1 MTNLAQRSITA
12 VLFAASVVSMILVGP
27 WTFLVLC
34 LLILGAGLLEFF
46 KLIRSENVE
55 PQTGTGL
62 FLAGSLFVL
71 TVLVTTGV
79 LVAES
84 LLLLLP
90 LVFMVFIVELYRNK
104 THPFLDIAVTLLGSV
119 YLAVPLSMMAV
130 MAFHPVSATDTAYH
144 GALVMG
150 CILHVWASD
159 TGAYFIGTR
168 FGRTKL
174 FERISPKKSWE
185 GFFGGLAL
193 SFAAS
198 WINYECFGELELSQ
212 WMVISVIVTVFGTL
226 GDLTESMLKRSIHIK
241 DSGTIFPGHGGILD
255 RFDAVLG
262 SMPFVCT
269 YLWLIGRFG

>member
-34 LLILGAGLLEFF
+34 LLILGTGLLEFF
-46 KLIRSENVE
+46 KLIKSENVE
-55 PQTGTGL
+55 PQILIGLILGT
-62 FLAGSLFVL
+62 SLFAL
-71 TVLVTTGV
+71 TVAVSIGMLSAEALLV
-79 LVAES
+79 
-84 LLLLLP
+84 LLP
-90 LVFMVFIVELYRNK
+90 LVFLVFIIELYRNK
-104 THPFLDIAVTLLGSV
+104 AHPFLDIGVTLLGSI
-119 YLAVPLSMMAV
+119 YLAIPLSMMAV
-130 MAFHPVSATDTAYH
+130 MAFHPVSPTDMGYH

-159 TGAYFIGTR
+159 TGAYFVGTW
-168 FGRTKL
+168 FGRNKL

-198 WINYECFGELELSQ
+198 WINHGLFGELELSQ

-269 YLWLIGRFG
+269 YLWIIGRFG

>member
-12 VLFAASVVSMILVGP
+12 VLFASAVISLVLVGP
-27 WTFLVLC
+27 WTFLVFCAIVLV
-34 LLILGAGLLEFF
+34 AGHLEFF

-55 PQTGTGL
+55 PQTIPGL
-62 FLAGSLFVL
+62 ILSVCLFAMV
-71 TVLVTTGV
+71 VLVTMGTMP
-79 LVAES
+79 AET
-84 LLLLLP
+84 LIIILP
-90 LVFMVFIVELYRNK
+90 LVFAVFIIELYRNK
-104 THPFLDIAVTLLGSV
+104 PHPFLDIAVTLLGSV
-119 YLAVPLSMMAV
+119 YLAIPLSMMAV
-130 MAFHPVSATDTAYH
+130 MALHPVSGTTETYH

-193 SFAAS
+193 SFLAS
-198 WINYECFGELELSQ
+198 WINHSVFGELELHQ

-255 RFDAVLG
+255 RFDAVLIA
-262 SMPFVCT
+262 MPFVCA
-269 YLWLIGRFG
+269 YLWMIGRFG

>member
-1 MTNLAQRSITA
+1 
-12 VLFAASVVSMILVGP
+12 VLFAAAVISMILVGP
-27 WTFLVLC
+27 WTFLFFCAVI
-34 LLILGAGLLEFF
+34 LLAGLLEFF

-55 PQTGTGL
+55 PQTISGL
-62 FLAGSLFVL
+62 VLSVCLFVM
-71 TVLVTTGV
+71 VV
-79 LVAES
+79 LVAMGTLPAES
-84 LLLLLP
+84 LTMVLP
-90 LVFMVFIVELYRNK
+90 MVFAVFIMELYRK
-104 THPFLDIAVTLLGSV
+104 KSHPFLDIAVTLLGCV
-119 YLAVPLSMMAV
+119 YIAIPMSMMAV
-130 MAFHPVSATDTAYH
+130 MALHPVTGATETYH

-193 SFAAS
+193 SFVAS
-198 WINYECFGELELSQ
+198 WFNHSFFGELELHQ
-212 WMVISVIVTVFGTL
+212 WMIISVIVTVFGTL

-255 RFDAVLG
+255 RFDAVLVAI
-262 SMPFVCT
+262 PFVCT